1 MDFLVDV
8 RDEGALAMCRRVE
21 GAAGQAGA
29 NSLTA
34 GPSGFAQLQGGKA
47 ALERKLFPATSPW
60 FCIHHRADDGARVR
74 LGLRRQGWEI
84 HWPRIIERRPRRDD
98 VIRPFLPG
106 YMFASCA
113 GRALSWHKMLDVPNL
128 IDVVG
133 VRSCGA
139 PIPVPARLV
148 QGLIDAV
155 GGAMDGVQQ
164 PIEDV
169 MPVWA
174 PGQRLRVVEGAFAG
188 AEALLVEDRADRRV
202 TVLLTLLG
210 APREVDLARAAVRSA

>member
-1 MDFLVDV
+1 MIFSLDDRNGRAVANACE
-8 RDEGALAMCRRVE
+8 DED
-21 GAAGQAGA
+21 AAGQAGA
-29 NSLTA
+29 HSLTA
-34 GPSGFAQLQGGKA
+34 GPSGLAQLQGGKA
-47 ALERKLFPATSPW
+47 ALERKLFPALSPW
-60 FCIHHRADDGARVR
+60 LCVHHRADDGARVR

-106 YMFASCA
+106 YMFATAA
-113 GRALSWHKMLDVPNL
+113 GRALSWHQMLNVPNL

-133 VRSCGA
+133 VRAGGA
-139 PIPVPARLV
+139 PIPVPGRLV
-148 QGLIDAV
+148 QALIDAA
-155 GGAMDGVQQ
+155 GGAIDGVQQ

-169 MPVWA
+169 MPVWS
-174 PGQRLRVVEGAFAG
+174 PGQKLRVVDGAFAG

-210 APREVDLARAAVRSA
+210 APREVELARGAVSKA